1 MNEFKNQGFFTTL
14 NRGSSW
20 LFLFEALKAASQLI
34 ITIILARLL
43 SPSDFGVVAVALVCV
58 SIIESFSEFGI
69 QTTLIQRVSRDPEIL
84 QTAWSLMFLR
94 GVFLCLLTIM
104 IAPFVS
110 QLLGAPEAS
119 IFIVALSFK
128 FLLVGLTSPN
138 AWILARDF
146 KFRQDFLYSSSG
158 IAIRFIVMISIAY
171 WLQNAWV
178 IVIGALA
185 MPMTRLVVSHVFF
198 PLKPEFKLER
208 RFVAEI
214 YKFSK
219 WLFLSQMVH
228 VIYRGFPVALIGRYL
243 GLDDVGFFRIA
254 DQMGNFLV
262 QIMRKISGRVLIPAV
277 SQLNREDLG
286 YTRQFLDTISV
297 TSFVILPVCFIGA
310 FLSEEIVLV
319 LIGEKWISVSS
330 ILAVLMVTGAN
341 QALIQVV
348 ISFMVG
354 LGDTKSE
361 WLIRSLNVFV
371 SGSLSLLLVV
381 NFDALGVAIALSI
394 GSFLSLA
401 FSIILMTWKH
411 RVCFKS
417 QIFNILQSA
426 VPAVSAIL
434 ALYISDIS
442 FEFLA
447 LSLGMNT
454 VVGICFYLLFSLSF
468 WWITGQNAL
477 ILVVRANLKDL
488 FRPNQP

>member
-1 MNEFKNQGFFTTL
+1 MKEVKNQGFFATL
-14 NRGSSW
+14 KRGSAW
-20 LFLFEALKAASQLI
+20 LFLFETLKAASQLI

-58 SIIESFSEFGI
+58 SIIDSFSEFGI
-69 QTTLIQRVSRDPEIL
+69 QTTLIQRVSKNPKIL

-94 GVFLCLLTIM
+94 GVFLCVLTIL

-128 FLLVGLTSPN
+128 FILIGLTSPN

-198 PLKPEFKLER
+198 PLKPEFKLEW

-214 YKFSK
+214 YSFSK
-219 WLFLSQMVH
+219 WLFLSQIVH
-228 VIYRGFPVALIGRYL
+228 VIYRGFPIALIGRYFS
-243 GLDDVGFFRIA
+243 LDEVGFFRIA

-262 QIMRKISGRVLIPAV
+262 QIVRKISGRVLIPVV
-277 SQLNREDLG
+277 SQLNRENLG
-286 YTRQFLDTISV
+286 HKQQSLDTINII
-297 TSFVILPVCFIGA
+297 SFVILPVCVLGA

-319 LIGEKWISVSS
+319 LLGEKWLSVSNT
-330 ILAVLMVTGAN
+330 LAVLMLAGST
-341 QALIQVV
+341 QALTQVL
-348 ISFMVG
+348 ISFMIGV
-354 LGDTKSE
+354 GDTKSE
-361 WLIRSLNVFV
+361 WLIRSFNVLV
-371 SGSLSLLLVV
+371 AGSLSLFLVV
-381 NFDALGVAIALSI
+381 KFGALGVAISLSMGSLLSLALSI
-394 GSFLSLA
+394 FLMSRQH
-401 FSIILMTWKH
+401 K
-411 RVCFKS
+411 VCYKT
-417 QIFNILQSA
+417 QIYNILQS
-426 VPAVSAIL
+426 VFPSALTIS
-434 ALYISDIS
+434 ALYLCDIS

-447 LSLGMNT
+447 LSLVVNA
-454 VVGICFYLLFSLSF
+454 VVGIFFYFLFSLSF
-468 WWITGQNAL
+468 WWVTGLGAL
-477 ILVVRANLKDL
+477 TLIVPVKLQDR
-488 FRPNQP
+488 FRPK